1 MKYYINILFF
11 SIIFFLLLIFS
22 NCFLTTIKDTYEK
35 YCFKKLIT
43 KGDHLTLSF
52 LTTSYPKEL
61 IHVDLKYQKL
71 KEEPKIVIYE
81 VLDKEKGDYNSDKPL
96 EGGIYE
102 LCFYSKKGKTYTVSM
117 EFYSLYEDNNIKKLA
132 TDKEFKTINKD
143 IKEMKNALNSIEINS
158 RHINNKNFENYIT
171 MKILI
176 DSIKKLTYLKIFVIA
191 LISLLQIYII
201 HKLFGPDKR
210 VSTIKGEFSEKDSV
224 L

>member
-1 MKYYINILFF
+1 MKYANTLFF
-11 SIIFFLLLIFS
+11 SFIFCLLLTFS
-22 NCFLTTIKDTYEK
+22 NSFLTTINDKYEK
-35 YCFKKLIT
+35 YCFKKYISE
-43 KGDHLTLSF
+43 GDHLTLSF

-61 IHVDLKYQKL
+61 IHVDLKYQKQ
-71 KEEPKIVIYE
+71 KEETQKVIYE
-81 VLDKEKGDYNSDKPL
+81 VFDKEKGDYNTDKPL
-96 EGGIYE
+96 ENGIYE

-117 EFYSLYEDNNIKKLA
+117 DFYSLYEDNNIKKLA

-158 RHINNKNFENYIT
+158 RHINNKNFENYVT
-171 MKILI
+171 MKMLI
-176 DSIKKLTYLKIFVIA
+176 ASIKKLTYLKIFIIA

>member
-1 MKYYINILFF
+1 
-11 SIIFFLLLIFS
+11 
-22 NCFLTTIKDTYEK
+22 
-35 YCFKKLIT
+35 
-43 KGDHLTLSF
+43 
-52 LTTSYPKEL
+52 
-61 IHVDLKYQKL
+61 
-71 KEEPKIVIYE
+71 
-81 VLDKEKGDYNSDKPL
+81 
-96 EGGIYE
+96 
-102 LCFYSKKGKTYTVSM
+102 M

-171 MKILI
+171 MKMLI